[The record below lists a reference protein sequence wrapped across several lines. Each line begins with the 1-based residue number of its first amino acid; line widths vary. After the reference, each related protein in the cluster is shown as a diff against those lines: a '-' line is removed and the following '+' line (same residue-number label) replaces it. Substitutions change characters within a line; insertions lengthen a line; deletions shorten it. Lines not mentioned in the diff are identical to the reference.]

1 MRLAEPY
8 ERLRD
13 ASDAHLAKTGERP
26 RIFLAALGPV
36 AAFTARATFAKALFE
51 AGGIAAPLNDG
62 FLTPDSAA
70 EAFRASGARI
80 ACLCSSDAVY
90 EEMAVDAARALK
102 RAGAERLY
110 LAGKPGAGREP
121 GAGGAPGKGGAP
133 SEREASY
140 RAAGVDGF
148 VFAGCDALDILG
160 EAHRSLGLAG
170 A

>member
-13 ASDAHLAKTGERP
+13 ASDAHLARTGERP
-26 RIFLAALGPV
+26 RIFLADLGPV

-51 AGGIAAPLNDG
+51 AGGIEAPLNDG
-62 FLTPDSAA
+62 FLTPDAAA

-110 LAGKPGAGREP
+110 LAGRPRE
-121 GAGGAPGKGGAP
+121 GGEDSAPGGHEARY
-133 SEREASY
+133 REA
-140 RAAGVDGF
+140 GIDGF

-160 EAHRSLGLAG
+160 EAHRSLGLAR